1 MINELLKLG
10 LTESQ
15 AQILIDG
22 FVSQKKLRS
31 GKLFV
36 KEGQICSEI
45 GIVTKGKCRF
55 YYNTK
60 DGEVT
65 RWIALTND
73 FVASLSSFIS
83 QQPAPENIQA
93 MEASEIM
100 IMPRATWLILYEQHE
115 FIRNLWTRFI
125 ETNYIGMEE
134 RVFNLIAKTA
144 EERYQWMQEHQPRF
158 IQEVPDKYLASMLG
172 VHARHLSRIRAQ
184 RK

>member
-1 MINELLKLG
+1 MLNVLIQLG

-15 AQILIDG
+15 AQILLEA
-22 FVSQKKLRS
+22 FTSQKKLRS
-31 GKLFV
+31 GKFFV
-36 KEGQICSEI
+36 KEGQICTEV
-45 GIVTKGKCRF
+45 GIITKGKCRF

-65 RWIALTND
+65 RWISLTND
-73 FVASLSSFIS
+73 FVASLSSFIT

-93 MEASEIM
+93 MEATEIM
-100 IMPRATWLILYEQHE
+100 IMPRTAWLALYEQHE
-115 FIRNLWTRFI
+115 FIRIFWTKLI

-134 RVFNLIAKTA
+134 RVFNLIAKSA
-144 EERYQWMQEHQPRF
+144 EERYQWMQINQPRF

-172 VHARHLSRIRAQ
+172 VHPRHLSRIRAQ

>member
-1 MINELLKLG
+1 MINALVQLG

-15 AQILIDG
+15 AKIMAEG

-36 KEGQICSEI
+36 KAGQVCTEI
-45 GIVTKGKCRF
+45 GIITKGKCRF

-93 MEASEIM
+93 MEATEM
-100 IMPRATWLILYEQHE
+100 LIMPRATWLALYDQHE
-115 FIRNLWTRFI
+115 FIRNMWTRFI
-125 ETNYIGMEE
+125 EANYVGMEE
-134 RVFNLIAKTA
+134 RVFNLIAKSA
-144 EERYQWMQEHQPRF
+144 EERYQWMQQHQPGF

-172 VHARHLSRIRAQ
+172 VHPRHLSRIRAQ